1 MKKILITGGAG
12 FIGSNLVEFFLNK
25 NYFVTVFD
33 KYNSQNNWGWLE
45 SLKKNK
51 KLSVKLGDIRDYDLV
66 DSLIK
71 SNSEVI
77 HLAALIG
84 IPYSYESPLAYI
96 KTNIEGTY
104 NVLESCRKN
113 KNKNL
118 IITSTSEVYGSSEY
132 EPMDES
138 HPCKSQSPYAASKK
152 AADELSLSY
161 YRSFNSKIKII
172 RPFNTFGPRQSARA
186 VIPNIIFQLLDKK
199 IKCVKLG
206 NLYPRRDYTYVSD
219 LCEAYYKILKVDAFG
234 EIFNVGTGIN
244 YSIEEIYKKI
254 SKILGVEKKIKI
266 EKIRERKS
274 KSEVVSLIS
283 NYEKLYKYTDWR
295 PNIKFD
301 KGLNKTAKWIKKN
314 INIYKDIYNI

>member
-12 FIGSNLVEFFLNK
+12 FIGSNLVEFFLSK

-45 SLKKNK
+45 SLKQNN
-51 KLSVKLGDIRDYDLV
+51 KLSVKLGDIRDYDILNE
-66 DSLIK
+66 LIK
-71 SNSEVI
+71 NNTEVI

-84 IPYSYESPLAYI
+84 IPYSYESPLAYV

-113 KNKNL
+113 KIKNL

-132 EPMDES
+132 EPMDEI

-161 YRSFNSKIKII
+161 YRSFNTNIKII

-186 VIPNIIFQLLDKK
+186 IIPSIIFQLLNKK
-199 IKCVKLG
+199 IPYVKLG
-206 NLYPRRDYTYVSD
+206 NTFPRRDYTYVGD
-219 LCEAYYKILKVDAFG
+219 LCEAYYKILKLNHFG
-234 EIFNVGTGIN
+234 EIFNVGTGTN
-244 YSIEEIYKKI
+244 YSISEIYQKISNILKIKKKI
-254 SKILGVEKKIKI
+254 RI
-266 EKIRERKS
+266 EKIRVRKS
-274 KSEVVSLIS
+274 NSEVMSLRS
-283 NYEKLYKYTDWR
+283 DYKKLNKFSGWKPIT
-295 PNIKFD
+295 KFD
-301 KGLNKTAKWIKKN
+301 KGLIKTIKWIKKN
-314 INIYKDIYNI
+314 INIYKDIYNT